1 MSRIKDLELE
11 NRQLRERLSRMGQAS
26 LRINESL
33 DFETVLIDY
42 ARRRA
47 TVGGRLVKLTVIE
60 YRLLVEL
67 SVQAGVKVAHE
78 DPLQKVWRKRSGGD
92 TRPIRTA
99 IKSLRRKL
107 GDDANAPT
115 YIFNEPRVGYRL
127 GNGEQAE
134 GRQPVA
140 AGGRRGE
147 LRRE

>member
-1 MSRIKDLELE
+1 M
-11 NRQLRERLSRMGQAS
+11 
-26 LRINESL
+26 
-33 DFETVLIDY
+33 IDY

-78 DPLQKVWRKRSGGD
+78 DLLQKVWRKRSGRD
-92 TRPIRTA
+92 TRPIRSA
-99 IKSLRRKL
+99 IKSVRRKL

-134 GRQPVA
+134 GRQWVT
-140 AGGRRGE
+140 AGGRQGE